1 MLRADSASGKDFSE
15 GEIAMPY
22 SIVAVGTSWGGLSA
36 MTKLLGSLPE
46 DFPIPIV
53 VVQHR
58 SKDSD
63 RLLVQLLQDATG
75 LKVCEI
81 EDKDV
86 LSAGTV
92 HIAPADYHVLVESGY
107 LSLTLE
113 EPVRFSRPSID
124 VMFTSAAD
132 AYGPATIG
140 VILTGANEDGA
151 EGLADIVK
159 RGGTALI
166 QDPKTA
172 EIKIM
177 PESALKATPTA
188 EVLSLDN
195 LASRLIELGG
205 QAVEAGRRAAV

>member
-1 MLRADSASGKDFSE
+1 MLRADSGSAKDFSE

-151 EGLADIVK
+151 MGLADIVK

-172 EIKIM
+172 EIRIM
-177 PESALKATPTA
+177 PGAALQAAPTA

-195 LASRLIELGG
+195 LAPRLIELGG
-205 QAVEAGRRAAV
+205 QPVEAGRRKAV